1 MRRSRW
7 TRALL
12 VLFALTPLS
21 GCVVSQVSME
31 IPSFGEGDV
40 DGVWLWR
47 MSSTTNQ
54 YERDC
59 RIALSSPDVDSKGRE
74 VVFYTEQC
82 SNHGDLNLGAYIHRS
97 PSDPNTITLVLWY
110 TRWQSAPASYKASA
124 YNGAGESALSATA
137 VTL

>member
-7 TRALL
+7 TCALL
-12 VLFALTPLS
+12 VLLALAPLS

-31 IPSFGEGDV
+31 IPSFGDGDV
-40 DGVWLWR
+40 DGIWLWR
-47 MSSTTNQ
+47 LSSTTNQ

-59 RIALSSPDVDSKGRE
+59 RITLSSPDVDLKGKE
-74 VVFYTEQC
+74 FVSYTQQC
-82 SNHGDLNLGAYIHRS
+82 SSHGDVNLGAYIHRS

-110 TRWQSAPASYKASA
+110 TRWQSTPGSYKASA